1 MKGKK
6 MRNKI
11 VILMLGVLLSCGGLA
26 QAAVNSNSKILDG
39 IEYYVQTDK
48 SAYEL
53 GESVEMLYKITNLN
67 DHSITVGASVA
78 PPWNFSVEKDG
89 VKVWQAVNIWLPMAV
104 FFTLAPDESI
114 EFPGNQ
120 PFAWN
125 MHDNSDTMVGIGNYD
140 VSGWL
145 GNRAVSNISV
155 PIEIIPEP
163 SSISLI
169 LFSLP
174 FFRAFIRRKL

>member
-1 MKGKK
+1 

-11 VILMLGVLLSCGGLA
+11 VIWVMVMGVLLSCGGLA

-67 DHSITVGASVA
+67 DYSITVSANAV

-89 VKVWQAVNIWLPMAV
+89 VKVWQAVNAWLFVAV

-125 MHDNSDTMVGIGNYD
+125 MHDSSDTMVGIGSYD

-145 GNRAVSNISV
+145 YGNRAVSNISV

-163 SSISLI
+163 TTISFL

-174 FFRAFIRRKL
+174 LFRYFERRKV